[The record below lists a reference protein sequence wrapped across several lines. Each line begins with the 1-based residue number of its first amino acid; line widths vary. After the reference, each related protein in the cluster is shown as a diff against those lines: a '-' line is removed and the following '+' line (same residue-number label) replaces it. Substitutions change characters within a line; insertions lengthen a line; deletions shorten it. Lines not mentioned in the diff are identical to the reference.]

1 MIRIKNFL
9 ADNWAMFFFVALGA
23 TVIFAVNAAANN
35 SRKRTELCYARGMV
49 VVNSDA
55 GRYCANPL
63 AMVKIAE

>member
-1 MIRIKNFL
+1 MIKIKNFL
-9 ADNWAMFFFVALGA
+9 ADNWAVFFFVALGA

-35 SRKRTELCYARGMV
+35 SMKRNELCYARGMV

-63 AMVKIAE
+63 AMVKIEE

>member
-1 MIRIKNFL
+1 MIKIKNFL